1 MKKIF
6 VSALLLAAT
15 PFLIAGSVLAQGRAV
30 KPAAVESTGVDVRPP
45 ACACPAPINLTL
57 NANAASVFP
66 GDFLPGQ
73 LSTSETALND
83 PGTDRH
89 YVHTFQW
96 KREHRNCQITDAWL
110 TVQMQANQGGTTP
123 TSSDAGNDNIT
134 VMALGAVVLPYNER
148 VYLHPPVNFPFSA
161 GQTATKTWH
170 LNGASVLASINAN
183 NRLSFDVEDDTMVKS
198 ATLRLTGCCLTN

>member
-6 VSALLLAAT
+6 GFALLLAA
-15 PFLIAGSVLAQGRAV
+15 PLLIAGSVLAQGRAFN
-30 KPAAVESTGVDVRPP
+30 PTAVESAQVDVKPP
-45 ACACPAPINLTL
+45 ACPCPAPINLTL

-73 LSTSETALND
+73 LSTSQTALNYS
-83 PGTDRH
+83 GTDRH

-96 KREHRNCQITDAWL
+96 KREHCNCQITDAWL
-110 TVQMQANQGGTTP
+110 TVQMQANQGGNSL
-123 TSSDAGNDNIT
+123 TSSDAGNDNIA
-134 VMALGAVVLPYNER
+134 VMALGVVVLNER
-148 VYLHPPVNFPFSA
+148 VYTPPVTFPFSA

-170 LNGASVLASINAN
+170 LTGLALAMINAN

>member
-1 MKKIF
+1 MKKIVVF
-6 VSALLLAAT
+6 ALLLAAT
-15 PFLIAGSVLAQGRAV
+15 TLLTAGSVLAQGRV
-30 KPAAVESTGVDVRPP
+30 VNPAAVESAEVDVRPP

-57 NANAASVFP
+57 NANAPNVFP

-73 LSTSETALND
+73 LSTSQTALNYT
-83 PGTDRH
+83 GTDRH

-96 KREHRNCQITDAWL
+96 KREHCNCQITDAWL
-110 TVQMQANQGGTTP
+110 TVQMQANQGGDSP
-123 TSSDAGNDNIT
+123 TSSDAGNDNIA
-134 VMALGAVVLPYNER
+134 VMALGVVVLNER
-148 VYLHPPVNFPFSA
+148 VYVHPPVTFPFSA

-170 LNGASVLASINAN
+170 LTGLALAMINAN

>member
-1 MKKIF
+1 MKKIAVF
-6 VSALLLAAT
+6 ALLLAAPLLT
-15 PFLIAGSVLAQGRAV
+15 AGSVLAQGRAFN
-30 KPAAVESTGVDVRPP
+30 PTAVESAEVDVKPP
-45 ACACPAPINLTL
+45 ACACPAPINLTF

-73 LSTSETALND
+73 LSASQTALNYS
-83 PGTDRH
+83 GTDRH

-134 VMALGAVVLPYNER
+134 VMALGGVVLPYNER
-148 VYLHPPVNFPFSA
+148 VYTSPSVTFPFSA

-170 LNGASVLASINAN
+170 LNSAFVLALINAN